1 MSFLRVFYDEDV
13 LKKIKFLKKIR
24 LFEGIREKHLIHVL
38 ESLVE
43 RTYLKSET
51 IFTQGDIG
59 RALYIV
65 FSGRV
70 HLSIFHPQT
79 KTHKMLAEVHPGE
92 IFGEMALIEE
102 MPRIATATAAEDTK
116 VFMLFKPKLENLLI
130 SRPTIGV
137 ILALQLAKIMSSRL
151 REQIEEKPLSLK
163 I

>member
-1 MSFLRVFYDEDV
+1 
-13 LKKIKFLKKIR
+13 
-24 LFEGIREKHLIHVL
+24 
-38 ESLVE
+38 
-43 RTYLKSET
+43 
-51 IFTQGDIG
+51 
-59 RALYIV
+59 
-65 FSGRV
+65 
-70 HLSIFHPQT
+70 
-79 KTHKMLAEVHPGE
+79 MLAEVHPGE